1 MTTSIPL
8 STALTAEFV
17 GTFMLVF
24 AGAGASALGAGGLV
38 GVALAHGLAL
48 AVAVYAFGHISGGHV
63 NPAVTVGVWLAGKM
77 SARRAVSYVVF
88 QVAGAVVAALALRFV
103 LGGAVGGLG
112 ATTLARGLEVAGAP
126 VVVTPAAGL
135 ALEAILTF
143 FLALAVL
150 QAAVAG
156 KAGQLAG
163 LAIGATFAFGILVGG
178 PLTGASM
185 NPARTLGP
193 ALVTGNFADLWIYMA
208 GPLSGGAFAAL
219 LFRNAF
225 GR

>member
-1 MTTSIPL
+1 MTTTTRL

-24 AGAGASALGAGGLV
+24 AGAGASALDAGGLL

-63 NPAVTVGVWLAGKM
+63 NPAVTVGIWLAGKM
-77 SARRAVSYVVF
+77 NARRAVSYVVF

-103 LGGAVGGLG
+103 LGGEVGDLG
-112 ATTLARGLEVAGAP
+112 ATTLARGLEVAGST
-126 VVVTPAAGL
+126 VVVTPASGL

-163 LAIGATFAFGILVGG
+163 LAIGAALAFGTLVAG
-178 PLTGASM
+178 PLTGAGL

-219 LFRNAF
+219 LFRNAL

>member
-1 MTTSIPL
+1 MTTTTRL

-38 GVALAHGLAL
+38 GIALANGLAM
-48 AVAVYAFGHISGGHV
+48 AVAVYAFGHLSGGHV
-63 NPAVTVGVWLAGKM
+63 NPAITVGVWLAGKM

-88 QVAGAVVAALALRFV
+88 QVAGALVAALALRFV
-103 LGGAVGGLG
+103 LGGEVGGLG
-112 ATTLARGLEVAGAP
+112 ATVLARGLEVAGSP
-126 VVVTPAAGL
+126 VVVTPASGL

-143 FLALAVL
+143 FLVLAVL

-163 LAIGATFAFGILVGG
+163 LAIGATLAFGILVGG
-178 PLTGASM
+178 PLTGASL

-219 LFRNAF
+219 LFRNAL